1 MLVALLAVPALSP
14 VPTQQLFAWQR
25 AIAGMSAYCAATL
38 VSSPVDVVKT
48 RLQLQKQ
55 DSKARVLPLA
65 LSMLRHEGALV
76 FFSGIGP
83 ALMMAPA
90 AMVQYTLM
98 DPLRDV
104 LPLVVAAMIAGYLD
118 ITLKCPFDRLKTKL
132 QGMREKTTTLT
143 LLSNTWKESG
153 VRGLWAGYGA
163 TLVRDLPYLV
173 IKWICYTYMQS
184 LLGVLFAQHA
194 AWSNAKNLLA
204 GAFAGAVAATAVT
217 PADVVK
223 TRLQA
228 RGSEKTNAVQIM
240 RDLLAEGGVGAL
252 FSGLAP
258 RLMRIPM
265 YTAVTL
271 ATFDFV
277 KDVFQ
282 AANLRAAIGAA

>member
-1 MLVALLAVPALSP
+1 
-14 VPTQQLFAWQR
+14 
-25 AIAGMSAYCAATL
+25 
-38 VSSPVDVVKT
+38 
-48 RLQLQKQ
+48 
-55 DSKARVLPLA
+55 
-65 LSMLRHEGALV
+65 
-76 FFSGIGP
+76 
-83 ALMMAPA
+83 MMAPA

-104 LPLVVAAMIAGYLD
+104 LPLFLAAVIAGSLD

-132 QGMREKTTTLT
+132 QGTRVGEKAATLT
-143 LLSNTWKESG
+143 LLSDTWKSSG

-173 IKWICYTYMQS
+173 IKWLCYAYMQS
-184 LLGVLFAQHA
+184 LLGMLFAGQA
-194 AWSNAKNLLA
+194 SWSNAKNLVA
-204 GAFAGAVAATAVT
+204 GAVAGAVAATAVT

-228 RGSEKTNAVQIM
+228 RGGDKKTNAVQIT

-252 FSGLAP
+252 FSGLGP

-277 KDVFQ
+277 KDAFA
-282 AANLRAAIGAA
+282 AANAFAAVTA